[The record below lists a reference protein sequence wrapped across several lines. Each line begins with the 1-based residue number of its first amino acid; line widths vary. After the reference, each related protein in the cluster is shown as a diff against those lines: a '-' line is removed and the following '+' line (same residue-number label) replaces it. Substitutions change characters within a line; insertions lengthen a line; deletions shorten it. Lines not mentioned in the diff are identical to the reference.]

1 VDQSSYEKYQVGGQ
15 FEKVMENIRLLQ
27 KRKRE
32 RNVDH
37 PLVDWQFLIMK
48 HNIGMQ
54 EEATRMA
61 RELGIGIR
69 FSRIGVDLTDEKEC
83 SEWLPDEA
91 ARKELNFEDQILKNM
106 EQIPL
111 CSWLYR
117 MAFINWDLGVSP
129 CCNYY
134 TGDKSH
140 DFGSLRERSFS
151 DIWNNT
157 NYVAARRVFMKGQ
170 SALADSGNICR
181 ICVQKRIH
189 LKQRLTTTT
198 V

>member
-1 VDQSSYEKYQVGGQ
+1 
-15 FEKVMENIRLLQ
+15 MTNIRLLQ

-32 RNVDH
+32 RNADH

-151 DIWNNT
+151 DIWNNR

-181 ICVQKRIH
+181 ICVQKRIN